1 MRILTIIAVF
11 FPLFM
16 LGQTVEYDYDNA
28 GNRTLRRVFL
38 MKTDS
43 SFNIPPNNKEYSDIE
58 KTSLVS
64 YVDVIGD
71 NKVTIYPNPSVG
83 QVSISL
89 GNSEIK
95 PNSKILLHTI
105 NGALIY
111 EDEIK
116 DPITTIDISTR
127 ENGTYL
133 LSIIISGHKSVWKI
147 IKQ

>member
-1 MRILTIIAVF
+1 MRASWVMI
-11 FPLFM
+11 
-16 LGQTVEYDYDNA
+16 GQTVEYDYDNA
-28 GNRTLRRVFL
+28 GNRTLRKVFV

-43 SFNIPPNNKEYSDIE
+43 SFNAPTNNMKYSDIE
-58 KTSLVS
+58 KINFES
-64 YVDVIGD
+64 YLDVIGT
-71 NKVTIYPNPSVG
+71 NKVTIYPNPNVG

-89 GNSEIK
+89 GNCEIK

-105 NGALIY
+105 NGVLIY

-116 DPITTIDISTR
+116 DPITTLDISTR

-133 LSIIISGHKSVWKI
+133 LSIIISGQKSVWKI